1 MGVKSVFSARHRRA
15 SKTLFGG
22 GNAMSD
28 IKEDYMS
35 ILYALNQIRKHL
47 DEIEKVV
54 DGFYFLFNE
63 HSIDFK
69 KIYK

>member
-1 MGVKSVFSARHRRA
+1 
-15 SKTLFGG
+15 
-22 GNAMSD
+22 MSD
-28 IKEDYMS
+28 IKEDYAS
-35 ILYALNQIRKHL
+35 VLYALNQIRKHL

-69 KIYK
+69 KDLQDTNKVGHTPIK